1 MLLTTGQELGSQ
13 ADLFPNDLE
22 EIGEQTPKERNSQS
36 SSRTVRV
43 EEKKTKNS
51 KLKMRGLW
59 WPKNSNNW
67 T

>member
-43 EEKKTKNS
+43 EEKNKNS
-51 KLKMRGLW
+51 KLKLRGLW

>member
-43 EEKKTKNS
+43 GEKKQEFKIENES
-51 KLKMRGLW
+51 SLVAQK
-59 WPKNSNNW
+59 
-67 T
+67 

>member
-43 EEKKTKNS
+43 EEKKQEFKIEIERS
-51 KLKMRGLW
+51 LVAQK
-59 WPKNSNNW
+59 
-67 T
+67 